1 MTSCGLDARLSAFVT
16 VVFGSWSH
24 ESIFGPRQK
33 FGMIH
38 FAAGRCVVFMRRLG
52 AIGLIASLISEK
64 AMDRNVSLSDLCC
77 RLSTLVR
84 CVERLFLGEKQTDIR
99 SISDHVMVRAPRL
112 GITKFSPDNA
122 LDRSILRAARP
133 GIARDDSSEAL

>member
-64 AMDRNVSLSDLCC
+64 AMDRNVSLSDLCAVVYP
-77 RLSTLVR
+77 LSSAVLN
-84 CVERLFLGEKQTDIR
+84 G
-99 SISDHVMVRAPRL
+99 
-112 GITKFSPDNA
+112 FS
-122 LDRSILRAARP
+122 
-133 GIARDDSSEAL
+133 